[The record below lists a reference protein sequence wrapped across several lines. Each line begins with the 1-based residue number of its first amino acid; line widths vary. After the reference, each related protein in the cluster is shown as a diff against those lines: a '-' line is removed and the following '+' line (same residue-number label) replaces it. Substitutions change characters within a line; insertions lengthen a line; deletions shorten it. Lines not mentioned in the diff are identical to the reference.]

1 VGTTRTVT
9 VLHVSIPNT
18 KRDYFDY
25 LALPDTQ
32 AAIGARVWVSFRNK
46 ERLGVVIGVGT
57 PEDAKRK
64 LKSITEVIDKA
75 PLLSEELLKLCH
87 WISRYYHA
95 PLSEVLAIAL
105 PKKVRAGHII
115 EPKLPKQNTKPPSAP
130 LTLNH
135 EQATALEA
143 MSSAL
148 NQYHAFV
155 LHGVT
160 GSGKTE
166 VYLQLAT
173 RVLAENKQVL
183 ILVPEIGLTPQ
194 LFTRFEARFR
204 DLIVMIHSHVSD
216 KKRAE
221 AWELARTGVAKIVIG
236 TRTALFTPMPNLGL
250 IVIDEEHDASLKQ
263 QDGVRYS
270 ARDAALIRAHQCK
283 VPIILGSATPSLESL
298 HNCTLK
304 KYTRLELTQKAES
317 QTQLRY
323 NIIDLRQQ
331 KLTDGLAEPTLKAIK
346 KHIDQGNQALVF
358 INRRGFSPVLLCHE
372 CGWMADCKACDSHLT
387 LHRQS
392 RRLICHHCGLKIPV
406 PVYCDTCKSKDLVP
420 VGSGTQ
426 RVHEY
431 LSEYFPETQVD
442 RIDRDEIR
450 QSKHLL
456 AILAK
461 IESGE
466 SQILIGT
473 QMLAKGH
480 HFPKLT
486 LVVVLDADAG
496 FYNQDFR
503 ALERLGQLI
512 TQVSGRAGRAELPGE
527 VLIQTHFPDNALL
540 NRLIQKGY
548 SSFTDALLPLR
559 EQAAW
564 PPYHHVALLRA
575 AGKNEGRVRHFLTM
589 VKNQLAQIDVMI
601 LGPAPAPLA
610 RKATE
615 YHMQLLLKS
624 ASRAHLHQALA
635 FIQHTYPPH
644 IKQDGVRWAMDVDPI
659 DLA

>member
-1 VGTTRTVT
+1 MT

-25 LALPDTQ
+25 LALPDNLPTV
-32 AAIGARVWVSFRNK
+32 GTRVWVPFRNK
-46 ERLGVVIGVGT
+46 ERLGVVIGLGT

-64 LKSITEVIDKA
+64 LKSITAVIDKT
-75 PLLSEELLKLCH
+75 PLLSDALMKLCH

-95 PLSEVLAIAL
+95 PLSEVLALAL
-105 PKKVRAGHII
+105 PKKIRAGHTI
-115 EPKLPKQNTKPPSAP
+115 EPKLPKQTSKLLSAP
-130 LTLNH
+130 LTLNS
-135 EQATALEA
+135 EQEIALDA
-143 MSSAL
+143 MTQAL

-166 VYLQLAT
+166 VYLQLAA
-173 RVLAENKQVL
+173 RVLASHQQIL

-194 LFTRFEARFR
+194 LFTRFEARFC

-236 TRTALFTPMPNLGL
+236 TRTALFTPMPHLGL
-250 IVIDEEHDASLKQ
+250 IVIDEEHDASFKQ
-263 QDGVRYS
+263 QDGIHYS
-270 ARDAALIRAHQCK
+270 ARDAALMRAHQCK
-283 VPIILGSATPSLESL
+283 IPLVLGSATPSLESL

-317 QTQLRY
+317 QTPLRY

-331 KLTDGLAEPTLKAIK
+331 KLSDGLAEPTLKTIK

-392 RRLICHHCGLKIPV
+392 NRLICHHCGLKIPV
-406 PVYCDTCKSKDLVP
+406 SIYCDTCKSKDLVP

-431 LSEYFPETQVD
+431 LCEYFPNIQVD
-442 RIDRDEIR
+442 RVDRDEIR

-461 IESGE
+461 IECGE

-512 TQVSGRAGRAELPGE
+512 TQVSGRAGRADRPGE
-527 VLIQTHFPDNALL
+527 VLIQTHFPDNPLL
-540 NRLIQKGY
+540 NRLIQNGY
-548 SSFTDALLPLR
+548 SSFADALLPLR
-559 EQAAW
+559 EQASW
-564 PPYHHVALLRA
+564 PPYQHLALLRA
-575 AGKNEGRVRHFLTM
+575 AGKNEQHVRHFLAM
-589 VKNQLAQIDVMI
+589 VKKQLTHQDVI
-601 LGPAPAPLA
+601 TLGPAPAPLA
-610 RKATE
+610 RKAAS

-624 ASRAHLHQALA
+624 ASRTHLHQALA
-635 FIQHTYPPH
+635 FIQHIYPAH
-644 IKQDGVRWAMDVDPI
+644 LKQDGVSWAMDVDPF